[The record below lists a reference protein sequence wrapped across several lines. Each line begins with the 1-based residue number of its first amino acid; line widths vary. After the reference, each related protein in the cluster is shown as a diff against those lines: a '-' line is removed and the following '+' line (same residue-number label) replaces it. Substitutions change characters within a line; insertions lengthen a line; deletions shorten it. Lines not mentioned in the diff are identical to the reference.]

1 MDRQERVLVHRSLGC
16 LVRSLRQW
24 EAADAVASRELEKCV
39 NGLARAE
46 YLAPEHAGLLG
57 FAGLNAE
64 SLALARAASYAQG
77 SPLMHRVM
85 ELLEVEVRSGDSDC
99 RARWMPREKAWRLRG
114 PIWGRVPSFLSP
126 VTLNSGPRLLFVG
139 RCEWPSKRSGLR
151 SHCDAP
157 FWPPFQKFD
166 HLIRM
171 SCADC

>member
-1 MDRQERVLVHRSLGC
+1 MRVR
-16 LVRSLRQW
+16 
-24 EAADAVASRELEKCV
+24 
-39 NGLARAE
+39 
-46 YLAPEHAGLLG
+46 
-57 FAGLNAE
+57 
-64 SLALARAASYAQG
+64 
-77 SPLMHRVM
+77 
-85 ELLEVEVRSGDSDC
+85 VEVRSGDSDC